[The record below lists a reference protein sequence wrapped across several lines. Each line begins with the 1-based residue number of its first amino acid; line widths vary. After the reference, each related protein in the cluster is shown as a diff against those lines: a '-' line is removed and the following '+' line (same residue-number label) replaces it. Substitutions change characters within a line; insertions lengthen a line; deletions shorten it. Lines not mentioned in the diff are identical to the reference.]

1 MAETHG
7 FGGNWTEEKLK
18 RLKKYL
24 KAYAIIMNKQNF
36 RFAYIDAFA
45 GTGYIEEKKNKTDG
59 QISLFQQNDIKEIQT
74 YSKGSARIALEIK
87 PEFDKYIFIEKSRK
101 HFTELLKL
109 KEEFKDKEKKI
120 DLINTDAN
128 SWIIDHCNNYN
139 KWQNNRAV
147 LFLDPY
153 GMQVNWETI
162 KAIANTEAIDLW
174 YLFPFGI
181 GVNRLLK
188 KDAGNIPASWEIKLD
203 SIFGTN
209 EWKEAFYS
217 ETQETT
223 LFGSETKTVKD
234 ADFNKISKFIVKRL
248 KSIFA
253 GVAENPLLL
262 RNSKNNPLYL
272 LCFASGNP
280 RGAKT
285 AIKIAQDI
293 LKRQ

>member
-1 MAETHG
+1 M
-7 FGGNWTEEKLK
+7 
-18 RLKKYL
+18 
-24 KAYAIIMNKQNF
+24 
-36 RFAYIDAFA
+36 
-45 GTGYIEEKKNKTDG
+45 
-59 QISLFQQNDIKEIQT
+59 
-74 YSKGSARIALEIK
+74 EIK

-109 KEEFKDKEKKI
+109 KEEFKNKEKKI

-128 SWIIDHCNNYN
+128 SWIIDRCNNY

-188 KDAGNIPASWEIKLD
+188 KDAGNIPVSWEAKLD

-223 LFGSETKTVKD
+223 LFGNETKIVKD

-253 GVAENPLLL
+253 GVAENSLLL

-272 LCFASGNP
+272 LCFASGSP

-293 LKRQ
+293 LKR

>member
-1 MAETHG
+1 MTEKHK
-7 FGGNWTEEKLK
+7 FGGIWTEEKLK
-18 RLKKYL
+18 RVEKYL
-24 KAYAIIMNKQNF
+24 KAYATIMNKQNF

-45 GTGYIEEKKNKTDG
+45 GTGYREEKKSKIDD
-59 QISLFQQNDIKEIQT
+59 QISLFQENDIKEIET
-74 YSKGSARIALEIK
+74 YSKGSARIALDIK
-87 PEFDKYIFIEKSRK
+87 PEFDKYIFIEKSKRYYTK
-101 HFTELLKL
+101 LIKL

-128 SWIIDHCNNYN
+128 NWIIDRCNNY

-162 KAIANTEAIDLW
+162 KAIANTKAIDLW
-174 YLFPFGI
+174 YLFPLGI

-188 KDAGNIPASWEIKLD
+188 KDAGKMPASWEIKLD

-209 EWKEAFYS
+209 EWKDAFYDEKQRS
-217 ETQETT
+217 T
-223 LFGSETKTVKD
+223 LFGNETKIVKD
-234 ADFNKISKFIVKRL
+234 TDFIKISKFIVERL

-293 LKRQ
+293 LKR